1 MTNQFPPM
9 LQRGATGAEV
19 EKLQQD
25 LLRLGY
31 SLGTTGTFDDETE
44 TAILQFQ
51 KDRALTADGK
61 VGPET
66 GRALD
71 VALA

>member
-1 MTNQFPPM
+1 MTQPFPPS
-9 LQRGATGAEV
+9 LQRGAAGAEV

-31 SLGTTGTFDDETE
+31 SLGTTGTFDDATE
-44 TAILQFQ
+44 TAVIQFQ
-51 KDRALTADGK
+51 TDRNLTPDG
-61 VGPET
+61 VIGPQT